1 MSAVNRYDSPSQDR
15 YFNTYVPLPF
25 EQMMPVAAARLSQL
39 QRGQDALNKTYEDT
53 ANLEYMPGG
62 PDEQYIKD
70 YTGNVNNLIGK
81 YINQDLS
88 DPIVGG
94 QLRSEFR
101 KITNPQHIKDIQSSK
116 QAWATNQKLRA
127 ARIAEG
133 SYDEYYDKDPAA
145 GWDTVGTGK
154 VYDYITPG
162 RVDEAKI
169 ADQYFNT
176 ESITKGKT
184 LSPRGDY
191 NMHGTTETM
200 TNAVADENWQNFS
213 NQPGIPRFI
222 DKLIDQK
229 GLDKKDPKV
238 RQQVAQEYLRSIGK
252 SHTWDQQTGTTL
264 DAQVRASQEKK
275 TPSTGNSLISHIPM
289 PSENETDAKRS
300 RQVYKKDIQRSS
312 DLTTRIQEFDKLISE
327 SKNPNEIIRLKAMR
341 NDSIS
346 EKDRIDSVMGE
357 IKDKYL
363 PGYTEN
369 RQKVIDDY
377 VAKRVRKGDTK
388 ENALAALDYWENKMQ
403 GKNFRL
409 AEIAAGS
416 PFKSY
421 ESIKEQN
428 EARDKFGVNTYN
440 AALAP
445 FEEIRKL
452 DKQLEK
458 QIKPEYIQDSYKFK
472 QDIGIPMLTSG
483 ISDDITST
491 TTTAD
496 GIEKVPETSV
506 LLKQFKDSGAQALEI
521 EDISYAD
528 KSKDLMTDIQDMQ
541 KFILGADNIGMDL
554 ISPSAEA
561 DGTYKFTVT
570 AKRSLGAGK
579 GTVTKRFKVR
589 VNDVVD
595 PNTSQSWRN
604 SLATDLAGKGKY
616 VEADRLA
623 NNDLELKVKSMQY
636 DDAIEVA
643 PDDRFPT
650 DVFKFKRNNDGTYS
664 EVEPGTDTPVGKYNN
679 IDLESVVQL
688 LYSYR
693 NRGAYEK

>member
-1 MSAVNRYDSPSQDR
+1 
-15 YFNTYVPLPF
+15 
-25 EQMMPVAAARLSQL
+25 
-39 QRGQDALNKTYEDT
+39 
-53 ANLEYMPGG
+53 
-62 PDEQYIKD
+62 
-70 YTGNVNNLIGK
+70 
-81 YINQDLS
+81 
-88 DPIVGG
+88 
-94 QLRSEFR
+94 
-101 KITNPQHIKDIQSSK
+101 
-116 QAWATNQKLRA
+116 
-127 ARIAEG
+127 
-133 SYDEYYDKDPAA
+133 
-145 GWDTVGTGK
+145 
-154 VYDYITPG
+154 
-162 RVDEAKI
+162 
-169 ADQYFNT
+169 
-176 ESITKGKT
+176 
-184 LSPRGDY
+184 
-191 NMHGTTETM
+191 
-200 TNAVADENWQNFS
+200 
-213 NQPGIPRFI
+213 
-222 DKLIDQK
+222 
-229 GLDKKDPKV
+229 
-238 RQQVAQEYLRSIGK
+238 
-252 SHTWDQQTGTTL
+252 
-264 DAQVRASQEKK
+264 
-275 TPSTGNSLISHIPM
+275 
-289 PSENETDAKRS
+289 
-300 RQVYKKDIQRSS
+300 
-312 DLTTRIQEFDKLISE
+312 
-327 SKNPNEIIRLKAMR
+327 
-341 NDSIS
+341 
-346 EKDRIDSVMGE
+346 
-357 IKDKYL
+357 
-363 PGYTEN
+363 
-369 RQKVIDDY
+369 
-377 VAKRVRKGDTK
+377 
-388 ENALAALDYWENKMQ
+388 
-403 GKNFRL
+403 
-409 AEIAAGS
+409 
-416 PFKSY
+416 
-421 ESIKEQN
+421 
-428 EARDKFGVNTYN
+428 
-440 AALAP
+440 LAP